1 MHWFP
6 ATLGSSVGKKLLMA
20 LTGLAFVGFLAT
32 HLAGNLLIIAGREAF
47 NGYAEK
53 LQSLGPVL
61 QLFRAGLIGFALLH
75 IVTGLYLF
83 LQNRKARPV
92 RYEVDASA
100 GGRTISSRTMPYT
113 GLIILAFLIFHLFHF
128 TWTQKGAR
136 TIFDLVAAAFNQPWV
151 ILLYAS
157 AMIVVALHV
166 RHGFWSA
173 FQSVGAN
180 HPKTMPAVMALSW
193 AAGGLVAFGFGLLPF
208 FMLIRY

>member
-20 LTGLAFVGFLAT
+20 LTGLTFIGFLAA
-32 HLAGNLLIIAGREAF
+32 HLAGNLLMIAGREAF

-53 LQSLGPVL
+53 LQSLGPIL
-61 QLFRAGLIGFALLH
+61 QLFRAGLIGFALVH
-75 IVTGLYLF
+75 ILTGIYLF

-92 RYEVDASA
+92 RYETDASA

-128 TWTQKGAR
+128 TWTDKGGR

-157 AMIVVALHV
+157 AMIVLALHV

-193 AAGGLVAFGFGLLPF
+193 AAGALVAFGFGLLPF

>member
-1 MHWFP
+1 M
-6 ATLGSSVGKKLLMA
+6 MA
-20 LTGLAFVGFLAT
+20 LTGLAFIGFLAA
-32 HLAGNLLIIAGREAF
+32 HLAGNLLMVAGREAF

-53 LQSLGPVL
+53 LQSLGSILHV
-61 QLFRAGLIGFALLH
+61 FRAGLIGFALVH
-75 IVTGLYLF
+75 ILTGLYLF
-83 LQNRKARPV
+83 LLNRTARPV
-92 RYEVDASA
+92 RYTMDTSA

-113 GLIILAFLIFHLFHF
+113 GLVILAFLIFHLFHF
-128 TWTQKGAR
+128 TWIDKGAR

-151 ILLYAS
+151 ILLYAA

-180 HPKTMPAVMALSW
+180 HPKTMPAVMVLSW